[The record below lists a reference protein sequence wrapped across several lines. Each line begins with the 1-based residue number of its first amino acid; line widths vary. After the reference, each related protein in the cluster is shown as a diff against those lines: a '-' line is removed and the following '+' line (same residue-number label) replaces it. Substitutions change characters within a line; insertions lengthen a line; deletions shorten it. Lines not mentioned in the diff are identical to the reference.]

1 MFDFLFPSTNICD
14 ERQLHR
20 PLFFF
25 PCNIFLPRT
34 IRCLHKRMP
43 THTLANG
50 FVLKLRP
57 LNSLPLQFS
66 EDVQLP
72 RIRLIL
78 QPES

>member
-34 IRCLHKRMP
+34 IRCLHKRT

-50 FVLKLRP
+50 FVKAEALEFP
-57 LNSLPLQFS
+57 TTTIF
-66 EDVQLP
+66 
-72 RIRLIL
+72 
-78 QPES
+78 